1 MPVGTD
7 PQVTLEQW
15 SGRAL
20 DFHLVRVAE
29 SEIEVTDYA
38 IDEAKSEWKPEWGAQ
53 LTYQQRDAGAMF
65 AGDDWV
71 SGMVT
76 FTVPIWAERKQAP
89 RLRAAKADRASAE
102 QRYQA
107 AARTAAA
114 QYAALDATIQS
125 AERSISVIQT
135 RISAIEDEVAAQLTI
150 YESGVG
156 GYAPIIDGEIAIL
169 KLKSEIA
176 AEQSRRDIAT
186 ARSNA
191 LLVQP

>member
-1 MPVGTD
+1 M
-7 PQVTLEQW
+7 
-15 SGRAL
+15 
-20 DFHLVRVAE
+20 
-29 SEIEVTDYA
+29 
-38 IDEAKSEWKPEWGAQ
+38 
-53 LTYQQRDAGAMF
+53 
-65 AGDDWV
+65 
-71 SGMVT
+71 
-76 FTVPIWAERKQAP
+76 
-89 RLRAAKADRASAE
+89 
-102 QRYQA
+102 
-107 AARTAAA
+107 
-114 QYAALDATIQS
+114 
-125 AERSISVIQT
+125 SVIQT